1 MRTGAKHQG
10 TLEILSVRRHPNPR
24 PCSDLIGPAQHVPAS
39 IGPPFR
45 PFDGLLHATR
55 AGNCTAQRS
64 EGPPWQLRCRG
75 ACFVDNITGRA
86 GFAERPLWQEKAGPE
101 GTRPSD
107 LLSTTRGGCGP
118 RFAVEKKTTLRRPP
132 LILVVLRC
140 AQALWTFGGSH
151 ASATHKPVVGRPP
164 TCPPYG
170 RTTGAVGGSRPVVGR
185 PPTCPPCAASLHSCA
200 PYGREPRGKLR
211 ATRRVAPGRGTHYLR
226 RSLAR
231 FTRSLRTAQG
241 LGTSPVSHSRPP
253 GASGHR

>member
-10 TLEILSVRRHPNPR
+10 TLEILSARRHPNPR
-24 PCSDLIGPAQHVPAS
+24 PCSDLIRSAQHVPAS

-107 LLSTTRGGCGP
+107 LLW
-118 RFAVEKKTTLRRPP
+118 RRV
-132 LILVVLRC
+132 LVLRSSTHPSPPT
-140 AQALWTFGGSH
+140 LYFSGPTVR
-151 ASATHKPVVGRPP
+151 ASFVDKYKPVVGRPP
-164 TCPPYG
+164 TF
-170 RTTGAVGGSRPVVGR
+170 RP
-185 PPTCPPCAASLHSCA
+185 
-200 PYGREPRGKLR
+200 
-211 ATRRVAPGRGTHYLR
+211 
-226 RSLAR
+226 
-231 FTRSLRTAQG
+231 
-241 LGTSPVSHSRPP
+241 
-253 GASGHR
+253 